1 MENRQPDKPL
11 KRPRLRLPFDNRS
24 TDAGEWAY
32 DHRFGLFITLA
43 AYLVLAIAFVA
54 SKITIGGDRVEQTL
68 YIDLGT
74 LETLE
79 AERDRLQREVEQRQQ
94 AGEETFNWDEVRNV
108 TSNENV
114 LNENLSTDR
123 GNHAA
128 ELNAGAAAAA
138 EQMRANR
145 EAYERALAEVDA
157 IGRDNGQEG
166 RGSGERE
173 DARVAGYVTV
183 RLDIKNPTRTER
195 HLLKPAFQCE
205 GGGEVVVEVEVRCN
219 GKVSAARVLS
229 GGDDYMR
236 EVALRAARSSTVNI
250 DPSAPDRQRGTI
262 TYIFVPQ

>member
-1 MENRQPDKPL
+1 MENKRPDIPP

-32 DHRFGLFITLA
+32 DHRVGLFFTLGV
-43 AYLVLAIAFVA
+43 YLLLAIAFVA
-54 SKITIGGDRVEQTL
+54 SKIEVGGERVDQTL

-79 AERDRLQREVEQRQQ
+79 AERDRLEREVRERQAQ
-94 AGEETFNWDEVRNV
+94 QEEFDWDQVRNV

-114 LNENLSTDR
+114 LNENLRTDR
-123 GNHAA
+123 GNQAA

-157 IGRDNGQEG
+157 IGRDEHGAEDAG
-166 RGSGERE
+166 TSRRE

-219 GKVSAARVLS
+219 GKVSSARVLS

-236 EVALRAARSSTVNI
+236 EVALRAARASTVNI
-250 DPSAPDRQRGTI
+250 DPNAPDRQRGTI

>member
-1 MENRQPDKPL
+1 MENRQPDKPQ

-32 DHRFGLFITLA
+32 DHRVGLFFTLGV
-43 AYLVLAIAFVA
+43 YLVLAIAFIS
-54 SKITIGGDRVEQTL
+54 SKITVGGERIEQTL

-79 AERDRLQREVEQRQQ
+79 AERDRLEREVRERQAQ
-94 AGEETFNWDEVRNV
+94 QEEFDWDQVRNV

-114 LNENLSTDR
+114 LNENLRTDR
-123 GNHAA
+123 GNQAA

-157 IGRDNGQEG
+157 IGRDGGAEG
-166 RGSGERE
+166 SESSSRE

-219 GKVSAARVLS
+219 GKVSSARVLS

-236 EVALRAARSSTVNI
+236 EVALRAARASTVNI
-250 DPSAPDRQRGTI
+250 DSNAPDRQRGTI